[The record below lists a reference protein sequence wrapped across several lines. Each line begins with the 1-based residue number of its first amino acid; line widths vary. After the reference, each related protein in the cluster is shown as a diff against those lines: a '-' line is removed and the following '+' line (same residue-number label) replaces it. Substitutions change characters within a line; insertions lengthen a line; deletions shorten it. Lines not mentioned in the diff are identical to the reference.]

1 MPSPDPVD
9 HAIDVL
15 RAAIAIVSEDV
26 GALAVMRPRNGA
38 ASARIDTRVVESAA
52 AMAALAQASAILRRM
67 KNRF

>member
-15 RAAIAIVSEDV
+15 RTAIAIVAEDV
-26 GALAVMRPRNGA
+26 GGLTVTRPTNGA

-52 AMAALAQASAILRRM
+52 AMAALAQAAAILRRI
-67 KNRF
+67 KRRF